1 MFYKD
6 CYSDHCV
13 ENRNRNTSQ
22 AATMVIQARGDESSD
37 KGIMVTLVRSGEI
50 LSTPKV
56 ETPGFT
62 NVGNELQWED
72 SSQLNF

>member
-1 MFYKD
+1 
-6 CYSDHCV
+6 
-13 ENRNRNTSQ
+13 
-22 AATMVIQARGDESSD
+22 
-37 KGIMVTLVRSGEI
+37 MVTLVRSGEI